1 MTRKIPKYTRR
12 EVHTDAEGNKQTV
25 WVWMPPLN
33 ARNSGFNPIIVEA
46 SRYRS
51 YNYIQK
57 ENERL
62 FKWQQDLISR
72 KIPTDKST
80 LHSMFRFYKTTNSFN
95 KLREQTQRDYCNVV
109 NSALMIKIKGGVML
123 GNIKLGVLSRQHTKL
138 AYEKWLERGVRTANM
153 SHSVLRKV
161 LNVAIEYDI
170 IQSNPLTGIE
180 KQQEHARKVSW
191 TKDQVKLFL
200 NTAYGEWKWRNIG
213 LIAHMAYEW
222 CQRVGDMRKLKW
234 DTINFEDK
242 VLTLEQSKR
251 RAEVFLP
258 ISDNLIRMLTQQNKD
273 FGFQE
278 YVAPSVR
285 PFKGVYRP
293 YSITQVSSIANQV
306 KATSGLPRE
315 LHVMDMRRTG
325 ITEMVDSGVDIT
337 QIMSVS
343 GHQNVQS
350 VTPYIKHTLAASK
363 SALSKR
369 QSLDY

>member
-1 MTRKIPKYTRR
+1 MCS
-12 EVHTDAEGNKQTV
+12 ALGQ
-25 WVWMPPLN
+25 
-33 ARNSGFNPIIVEA
+33 
-46 SRYRS
+46 
-51 YNYIQK
+51 
-57 ENERL
+57 NEC
-62 FKWQQDLISR
+62 KGDNMKR

-80 LHSMFRFYKTTNSFN
+80 LHALFMFYKTTNSFN
-95 KLREQTQRDYCNVV
+95 KLREQTKRDYCNVV
-109 NSALMIKIKGGVML
+109 NSALMVKIDTGLML
-123 GNIKLGVLSRQHTKL
+123 GNIKLGALSRQHIKL

-170 IQSNPLTGIE
+170 VSTNPLTGIE
-180 KQQEHARKVSW
+180 RQQERARKVSW
-191 TKDQVKLFL
+191 TKEQVKLFL
-200 NTAYGEWKWRNIG
+200 NTAYSKWRWRNIG

-222 CQRVGDMRKLKW
+222 CQRVGDMRNLRWKN
-234 DTINFEDK
+234 INFDDQI
-242 VLTLEQSKR
+242 LTLEQSKR

-258 ISDNLIRMLTQQNKD
+258 ISDNLTRMLTQQNED

-285 PFKGVYRP
+285 PFRGVYRP
-293 YSITQVSSIANQV
+293 YTPTQVSFIANKI
-306 KATSGLPRE
+306 KAVCELPME

-343 GHQNVQS
+343 GHQNLQS
-350 VTPYIKHTLAASK
+350 VTPYIKHTLNASK

-369 QSLDY
+369 QSLNY

>member
-1 MTRKIPKYTRR
+1 
-12 EVHTDAEGNKQTV
+12 
-25 WVWMPPLN
+25 
-33 ARNSGFNPIIVEA
+33 
-46 SRYRS
+46 
-51 YNYIQK
+51 
-57 ENERL
+57 
-62 FKWQQDLISR
+62 
-72 KIPTDKST
+72 
-80 LHSMFRFYKTTNSFN
+80 MFRFYKTTNSFN

-123 GNIKLGVLSRQHTKL
+123 GNIKLGVLSRQPTKL

-200 NTAYGEWKWRNIG
+200 NTA
-213 LIAHMAYEW
+213 
-222 CQRVGDMRKLKW
+222 
-234 DTINFEDK
+234 NFEDK